1 MGRGMETGVVLIA
14 VIVLARDFGKSEF
27 SDMHFSAW
35 PLKVIST
42 GWGESHRNLWELLE
56 AGPNSLI
63 LVLKEISLPE
73 IN

>member
-14 VIVLARDFGKSEF
+14 VIVLARVGKSEF

-35 PLKVIST
+35 PLRVIST
-42 GWGESHRNLWELLE
+42 WGESHRNLWELLE

-63 LVLKEISLPE
+63 LVFKEMSLPE